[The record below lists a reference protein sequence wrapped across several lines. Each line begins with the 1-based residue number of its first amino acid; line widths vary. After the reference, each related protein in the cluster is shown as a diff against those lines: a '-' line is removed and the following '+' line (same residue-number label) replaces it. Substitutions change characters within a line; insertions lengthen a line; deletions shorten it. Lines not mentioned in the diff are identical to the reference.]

1 MARYTKEQMDNHLAQ
16 VRRLLVINPDLSCR
30 EIREHLMSRKDNPIK
45 LTPDYIRKMK
55 NEVIDSRNKRY
66 DSYTVDNVLAKFQ
79 DELEE
84 MKKILWSIIM
94 NQLSTPAERV
104 RALRELRNNS
114 DNFFERM
121 FNAGIF
127 EKKLGIMDINE
138 QKTLKDIESLP
149 QDEQREI
156 FKKLAEAEKL
166 IKDKRTSQENKD

>member
-30 EIREHLMSRKDNPIK
+30 EIREKLSNRKDNPIR
-45 LTPDYIRKMK
+45 LHPDYIRRMK
-55 NEVIDSRNKRY
+55 NEVIEGRNKRY

-79 DELEE
+79 DELDE
-84 MKKILWSIIM
+84 MKKILWSIIF
-94 NQLSTPAERV
+94 NQTSTPSEKV
-104 RALRELRNNS
+104 QALRELRNNS

-127 EKKLGIMDINE
+127 EKKLGVMDLNE
-138 QKTLKDIESLP
+138 QKTLKDIEQLP
-149 QDEQREI
+149 EDEQREI

-166 IKDKRTSQENKD
+166 IKDKRASKEIQD